1 MEFLK
6 PVFLIVIFSFLLIFT
21 AHSASADSISG
32 IHGFEP
38 ACHKYTPDIVAS
50 CKIQPSTEGLKIIK
64 EKGGGLGSIV
74 CATKEIQTKNFQS
87 RVVVSYDYRAQSGGT
102 SSIVYVDNKEI
113 GKGSPVTVY
122 SNNFT
127 VDLCLVQKMKTTEP
141 RSILYS
147 DVSINWVDILP
158 PPKPPPPQRELEMAQ
173 PYVAP
178 SDYDRDGILDNIDQC
193 ITQKETYNGHQ
204 DSDGCP
210 DQLPPSSPPPTL
222 TSSDGNYGFVAIIVL
237 VIIFLFIGYY
247 ARKAIK
253 NYLVARRTPSP
264 PPSGQSVIF
273 HYACPNCSAKLQPPV
288 SPSVD
293 QNCSSCGWHS

>member
-1 MEFLK
+1 MK

-21 AHSASADSISG
+21 AHSASADSVSG

-113 GKGSPVTVY
+113 GEGSPVTVY

-141 RSILYS
+141 RSILYR

-158 PPKPPPPQRELEMAQ
+158 QPKPTPPQRELGVAQ

-193 ITQKETYNGHQ
+193 ITQKENYNGFQ

-210 DQLPPSSPPPTL
+210 DQLPPPPIQPTQSEDWIGPIVGIIIAL
-222 TSSDGNYGFVAIIVL
+222 IVGGIIAVVAKSRKPKSARLKANVSYGSAQPSSD
-237 VIIFLFIGYY
+237 
-247 ARKAIK
+247 
-253 NYLVARRTPSP
+253 
-264 PPSGQSVIF
+264 QSVIF
-273 HYACPNCSAKLQPPV
+273 HYACPNCSRKLQPPT
-288 SPSVD
+288 SPNAG
-293 QNCSSCGWHS
+293 QNCLSCGWKS